1 MKMIISITGHRPNGL
16 PKEYGYN
23 LNNEA
28 WTKLKEYIEATIEE
42 CYKYATPNEELKLI
56 TGMALGIDTIFW
68 EVAAKL
74 RKSNKNIKIEAAVPF
89 VGQEKKWIHE
99 SQKQYKQ
106 MLSESDKVTI
116 VSEGGFATYKM
127 MARNR
132 YMVNKSDIVIAVICK
147 ETGGTAKCVK
157 YAKEHNKVV
166 IEINPQNIL

>member
-1 MKMIISITGHRPNGL
+1 MIICITGHRPNGL

-28 WTKLKEYIEATIEE
+28 WTNLKKYIEVTIEE
-42 CYKYATPNEELKLI
+42 CYKYATPNEELTLV
-56 TGMALGIDTIFW
+56 TGMALGVDTAFW
-68 EVAAKL
+68 EVANEL
-74 RKSNKNIKIEAAVPF
+74 RKSNRNIKIEAAVPF
-89 VGQEKKWIHE
+89 VGQEKKWTYE

-106 MLSESDKVTI
+106 MLSESDKVTT

-147 ETGGTAKCVK
+147 ETGGTAQCVK

>member
-1 MKMIISITGHRPNGL
+1 
-16 PKEYGYN
+16 
-23 LNNEA
+23 
-28 WTKLKEYIEATIEE
+28 
-42 CYKYATPNEELKLI
+42 
-56 TGMALGIDTIFW
+56 MALGVDTVFW

-89 VGQEKKWIHE
+89 VGQEKKWTEE
-99 SQKQYKQ
+99 SQKQYKR

-132 YMVNKSDIVIAVICK
+132 YMVNKSDIIIAVICK
-147 ETGGTAKCVK
+147 ETGGTAQCVK

-166 IEINPQNIL
+166 IEINPKNIL

>member
-1 MKMIISITGHRPNGL
+1 MIICITGHRPNGL
-16 PKEYGYN
+16 PREYGYS

-28 WTKLKEYIEATIEE
+28 WSKLKEYIEVTIEE
-42 CYKYATPNEELKLI
+42 CYKYATPNEKLTLI
-56 TGMALGIDTIFW
+56 SGMALGVDTAFW
-68 EVAAKL
+68 EVANEL
-74 RKSNKNIKIEAAVPF
+74 RKSNRNIKIEAAIPF
-89 VGQEKKWIHE
+89 VGQEKKWKHE
-99 SQKQYKQ
+99 SQKQYTQ
-106 MLSESDKVTI
+106 MLSESDKVTT

-147 ETGGTAKCVK
+147 ETGGTAQCVK

>member
-1 MKMIISITGHRPNGL
+1 MIISITGHRPNGL

-28 WTKLKEYIEATIEE
+28 WTKLKEYIEVTIKE
-42 CYKYATPNEELKLI
+42 CYKYATLNEELTLV
-56 TGMALGIDTIFW
+56 TGMALGVDTVFW

-89 VGQEKKWIHE
+89 VGQEKKWTLE

-106 MLSESDKVTI
+106 MLSESNKVTI

-147 ETGGTAKCVK
+147 ETGGTAQCVK

>member
-1 MKMIISITGHRPNGL
+1 MIICITGHRPNGL

-28 WTKLKEYIEATIEE
+28 WTKLKKYIEVTIEE
-42 CYKYATPNEELKLI
+42 CYKYATPDEELTLV
-56 TGMALGIDTIFW
+56 TGMALGVDTAFW

-89 VGQEKKWIHE
+89 VGQEKKWTHE
-99 SQKQYKQ
+99 SQKQYTQ
-106 MLSESDKVTI
+106 MLSESDKVTT

-132 YMVNKSDIVIAVICK
+132 YMVNKSDVVIAVIHK
-147 ETGGTAKCVK
+147 ETGGTAQCVK

-166 IEINPQNIL
+166 IEINPQTIL

>member
-1 MKMIISITGHRPNGL
+1 MIISITGHRPNGL

-42 CYKYATPNEELKLI
+42 CYKYATQNEELTLV
-56 TGMALGIDTIFW
+56 TGMALGVDTVFW

-132 YMVNKSDIVIAVICK
+132 YMVNKSDIVIAVIYK
-147 ETGGTAKCVK
+147 ETGGTAQCVK